1 MQPTCRRVEKIYS
14 TGFAFAVVFDAE
26 AVPVPEGVP
35 VPVDGGISVSD
46 PVPVPVWG
54 AVPVQG
60 GIPMAGG
67 DVAVPIP
74 GGSDVPLTVPGVVV
88 PVPEP
93 AKLTLKDG
101 KVVTWGD
108 QSWGGD
114 SRSEAALRG
123 VDKIYST
130 ERAFAAVVKDGTMV
144 TWGD

>member
-1 MQPTCRRVEKIYS
+1 
-14 TGFAFAVVFDAE
+14 
-26 AVPVPEGVP
+26 
-35 VPVDGGISVSD
+35 
-46 PVPVPVWG
+46 
-54 AVPVQG
+54 
-60 GIPMAGG
+60 MAGG
-67 DVAVPIP
+67 DATVPIP

-114 SRSEAALRG
+114 SRRVQAALRG

-130 ERAFAAVVKDGTMV
+130 EIAFVAVVKDGTGV
-144 TWGD
+144 TWGE